1 MIYASAMRSTSW
13 GWVNVLTVE
22 KSIHTRTRIEVLVW
36 GGAGHGAA
44 KVYMDLVEVV
54 VRYKF
59 LSRIKC
65 YPYGNRIYS
74 SVH

>member
-1 MIYASAMRSTSW
+1 MKC
-13 GWVNVLTVE
+13 G
-22 KSIHTRTRIEVLVW
+22 VW
-36 GGAGHGAA
+36 HGAGRGAA
-44 KVYMDLVEVV
+44 KVYMDLIEVL

-74 SVH
+74 SVQLKLSDN